1 MAVSAVLFDLD
12 GTLLPLDQDEFSMA
26 YFKSLAAYAATIGY
40 SPEAFA
46 DTIMAGT
53 IAMIKNTGEKTN
65 EAVFWELFAS
75 RYGESALKDIL
86 LFDKFY
92 HTDFQRIKEICG
104 FTPKASE
111 IVTMLKEHGIRVILA
126 TNPLFPAIAT
136 QSRIRWAGLEPEAF
150 ELYTTYENSRHC
162 KPNPKYY
169 HDIVNELELDP
180 AECIMVGNDVDEDM
194 IASTLGMDVFL
205 LTDCLVNRKNRDISQ
220 YSHGSFNELT
230 DFLMSAI

>member
-12 GTLLPLDQDEFSMA
+12 GTLLPLDQDEFSST

-40 SPEAFA
+40 SPEAFTE
-46 DTIMAGT
+46 TIMAGT

-65 EAVFWELFAS
+65 EAVFWELFSS
-75 RYGESALKDIL
+75 RYGESSLKDMP

-92 HTDFQRIKEICG
+92 HTDFQRIKGICG
-104 FTPKASE
+104 FSPKAPE
-111 IVTMLKEHGIRVILA
+111 TVAMLKERGIRVVLA

-136 QSRIRWAGLEPEAF
+136 QSRIRWAGLEPEDF

-169 HDIVNELELDP
+169 HDIMYELELDP

-194 IASTLGMDVFL
+194 IAAILGMDVFL
-205 LTDCLVNRKNRDISQ
+205 LTDCLVNRRNRDISQ
-220 YSHGSFNELT
+220 YPHGDFNKLA
-230 DFLMSAI
+230 DFLRSII